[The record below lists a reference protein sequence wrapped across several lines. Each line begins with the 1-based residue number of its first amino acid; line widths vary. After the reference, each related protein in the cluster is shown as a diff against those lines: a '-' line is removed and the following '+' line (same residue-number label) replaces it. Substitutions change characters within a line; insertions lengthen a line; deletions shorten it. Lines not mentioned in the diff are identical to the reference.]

1 MEQLINIVDNNYKYA
16 PGLPTYGL
24 PGVAGQNGLDGSVV
38 FYTNVVLSKWNGTEE
53 EIIDENVSMI
63 KSLMDKGY
71 YPRTDVVQLLNR
83 NIADGDLFITPAGKL
98 YRFNASLSSMIYLI
112 QLKNFGSQ
120 LRDNNTLGWY
130 LPENW
135 DITDNVNNIFNSE
148 SNSSNE
154 YALLN
159 IQNNTSK
166 TDENQFIRLT
176 AVNQGNVDSLYTYFD
191 NETNVFKLTADKPI
205 VVNSDVYV
213 KYTEDNVIK
222 RSENYSQIL
231 TENDPITNF
240 ISVCKSLTWNLSNFN
255 NSDLF
260 NYTEINTFEYKHHLS
275 DDSYI
280 EFSDQSLSEIENLI
294 RNPFIYSELDLSKTD
309 YVQTDNA
316 YYILTFVQ
324 TGIQPSIKLH
334 IPGSIHEGDDLEY
347 NIILDDFLN
356 KGLKSEYWNAYN
368 NTDSNNSSKSLYWVT
383 YDLPIGGITKRE
395 LKLSIAENGTL
406 TDDIAES
413 IKNYKAATNI
423 EQNPVILYVND
434 EALQNIQN
442 EEITINDLISF
453 PEIQE
458 KNMVCVKIPYIKGM
472 VFELIQCELVENN
485 KSFIVVDVQESI
497 DKAQMK
503 NKHIHKLNIFMN
515 VKDLYD
521 FEYKRRMLQNKLI
534 KIVLNDGSE
543 LFTKSDAF
551 IQYDF
556 IVSKNNKN
564 TIDCYIDETNHDIL
578 YIQNKNV

>member
-24 PGVAGQNGLDGSVV
+24 PGVAGQNGSDGSVV

-98 YRFNASLSSMIYLI
+98 YRFNASLSTMIYLI

-120 LRDNNTLGWY
+120 LRDNNTLGWS

-148 SNSSNE
+148 SNSSHE

-191 NETNVFKLTADKPI
+191 NEANVFKLKADKPI

-213 KYTEDNVIK
+213 KYTDDNVIK

-255 NSDLF
+255 DSDLF
-260 NYTEINTFEYKHHLS
+260 NYTEINTFEYKQHVG
-275 DDSYI
+275 DDAYI
-280 EFSDQSLSEIENLI
+280 EFNDESFGNLI
-294 RNPFIYSELDLSKTD
+294 RNPFIYSELDLSNTD
-309 YVQTDNA
+309 YVQTNNA
-316 YYILTFVQ
+316 YCVFTFVQ
-324 TGIQPSIKLH
+324 TGVSPSIKLH
-334 IPGSIHEGDDLEY
+334 IPGSIHDNDLEY
-347 NIILDDFLN
+347 SVILDDFLN
-356 KGLKSEYWNAYN
+356 KGFQSEYWNAYN
-368 NTDSNNSSKSLYWVT
+368 NTDKLNDSNKSLYWVT
-383 YDLPIGGITKRE
+383 YDLPIGGITKKE
-395 LKLSIAENGTL
+395 LKLSRVNTL
-406 TDDIAES
+406 DGNIAES
-413 IKNYKAATNI
+413 IKNYEAATNI
-423 EQNPVILYVND
+423 EENPVRLYVD
-434 EALQNIQN
+434 EDSSSNIQN
-442 EEITINDLISF
+442 AEITIKDLISF

-458 KNMVCVKIPYIKGM
+458 RNMVCVKIPYIKGM

-485 KSFIVVDVQESI
+485 KSYIIVNVQESI
-497 DKAQMK
+497 DKSQMK

-551 IQYDF
+551 VQYDF